1 MVSNV
6 KPPSYEGEEAYIFIS
21 YAHRDGATVLPAIVA
36 LEEAGYR
43 VWYDAGIQVGS
54 EWPENIASHL
64 LNSALVIAFVS
75 QNAISSDHCRQEITY
90 AISKKVPML
99 TVRLDD
105 SPLPPGVEMQLN
117 LRQTL
122 NAFLHP
128 TPDSFIK
135 ELVNAHYIKEVF
147 SAVTPGTPDA
157 ATGEMSSV
165 RGWGERK
172 ARVENPLTVSY
183 AKVRESAEKAYAEAM
198 EYLGCHNADSYR
210 KAIEIYHTRIHPGES
225 EESSDIGAATEDLRR
240 KFCDAVFD
248 EAMSLPANSSM
259 AKHLFGALPEF
270 YRRRED
276 DHRAV
281 EYAELIEKRQQKFAR
296 WTMIPTGMLL
306 VLLSVLVYRFA
317 FSLTDFWLVRALFA
331 CFPMLVCGILG
342 GVIGRKAPDRD
353 YAFIVLMVFFFLSVP
368 VCMVC
373 MPVTAVWLKI
383 LLGLAYN
390 VVPFFIFAVAVPY
403 DSKEFDVPAIKK

>member
-1 MVSNV
+1 MVSYV
-6 KPPSYEGEEAYIFIS
+6 KPPSYEGREPYIFIS
-21 YAHRDGATVLPAIVA
+21 YAHKDDAMVLPTIVA
-36 LEEAGYR
+36 LQRAGYR
-43 VWYDAGIQVGS
+43 VWYDAGIQVGT
-54 EWPENIASHL
+54 EWPENIARHL
-64 LNSALVIAFVS
+64 LRSTLAIAFIS
-75 QNAISSDHCRQEITY
+75 QNAVASDHCRQEITY

-105 SPLPPGVEMQLN
+105 APMPPGVEMQLN

-122 NAFLHP
+122 NAYLHP
-128 TPDSFIK
+128 NLESFIG
-135 ELVNAHYIKEVF
+135 ELVGASYIKEVF
-147 SAVTPGTPDA
+147 AAA
-157 ATGEMSSV
+157 ATRAPQPPRNDESIAAPSS
-165 RGWGERK
+165 RTPTK
-172 ARVENPLTVSY
+172 PL
-183 AKVRESAEKAYAEAM
+183 SAEDLKLRGKATKAYGEAM
-198 EYLGCHNADSYR
+198 EHLRCHTADGYR
-210 KAIEIYHTRIHPGES
+210 RAIEIYNADIHREGPGS
-225 EESSDIGAATEDLRR
+225 AAVADLQKR
-240 KFCDAVFD
+240 FCDAVFD

-259 AKHLFGALPEF
+259 AKHLFGALPDF

-281 EYAELIEKRQQKFAR
+281 EYAELIEKRQKKFAR
-296 WTMIPTGMLL
+296 WTMILTGLL
-306 VLLSVLVYRFA
+306 LILLNVLVYRFA

-331 CFPMLVCGILG
+331 CFPMLVCGIIG

-368 VCMVC
+368 VSMVC

>member
-1 MVSNV
+1 MVSYV
-6 KPPSYEGEEAYIFIS
+6 KPPSYEGREPYIFIS
-21 YAHRDGATVLPAIVA
+21 YAHKDDAMVLPAIVA
-36 LEEAGYR
+36 LQRAGYR
-43 VWYDAGIQVGS
+43 VWYDAGIQVGT
-54 EWPENIASHL
+54 EWPENIARHL
-64 LNSALVIAFVS
+64 LRSTLAIAFIS
-75 QNAISSDHCRQEITY
+75 QNAVASDHCRQEITY

-105 SPLPPGVEMQLN
+105 APMPPGVEMQLN

-122 NAFLHP
+122 NAYLHP
-128 TPDSFIK
+128 NLESFIG
-135 ELVNAHYIKEVF
+135 ELVGASYIKEVF
-147 SAVTPGTPDA
+147 AAA
-157 ATGEMSSV
+157 ATRAPQPPRNDESIAAPSS
-165 RGWGERK
+165 RTPTK
-172 ARVENPLTVSY
+172 PL
-183 AKVRESAEKAYAEAM
+183 SAEDLKLRGKATKAYGEAM
-198 EYLGCHNADSYR
+198 EHLRCHTADGYR
-210 KAIEIYHTRIHPGES
+210 RAIEIYNADIHREGPGS
-225 EESSDIGAATEDLRR
+225 AAVADLQKR
-240 KFCDAVFD
+240 FCDAVFD

-259 AKHLFGALPEF
+259 AKHLFGALPDF

-281 EYAELIEKRQQKFAR
+281 EYAELIEKRQKKFAR
-296 WTMIPTGMLL
+296 WTMILTGLL
-306 VLLSVLVYRFA
+306 LILLNVLVYRFA

-331 CFPMLVCGILG
+331 CFPMLVCGIIG

-368 VCMVC
+368 VSMVC

>member
-1 MVSNV
+1 MVSYV
-6 KPPSYEGEEAYIFIS
+6 KPPSYEGREPYIFIS
-21 YAHRDGATVLPAIVA
+21 YAHKDDAMVLPTIVA
-36 LEEAGYR
+36 LQRAGYR
-43 VWYDAGIQVGS
+43 VWYDAGIQVGT
-54 EWPENIASHL
+54 EWPENIARHL
-64 LNSALVIAFVS
+64 LRSTLAIAFIS
-75 QNAISSDHCRQEITY
+75 QNAVASDHCRQEITY

-105 SPLPPGVEMQLN
+105 APMPPGVEMQLN

-122 NAFLHP
+122 NAYLHP
-128 TPDSFIK
+128 NLESFIG
-135 ELVNAHYIKEVF
+135 ELVGASYIKEVF
-147 SAVTPGTPDA
+147 AAA
-157 ATGEMSSV
+157 ATRAPQPPRNDESIAAPSS
-165 RGWGERK
+165 RTPTK
-172 ARVENPLTVSY
+172 PL
-183 AKVRESAEKAYAEAM
+183 SAEDLKLRGKATKAYGEAM
-198 EYLGCHNADSYR
+198 EHLRCHTADGYR
-210 KAIEIYHTRIHPGES
+210 RAIEIYNADIHREGPGS
-225 EESSDIGAATEDLRR
+225 AAVADLQKR
-240 KFCDAVFD
+240 FCDAVFD

-259 AKHLFGALPEF
+259 AKHLFGALPDF

-281 EYAELIEKRQQKFAR
+281 EYAELIEKRQKKFAR
-296 WTMIPTGMLL
+296 WTMILTGLL
-306 VLLSVLVYRFA
+306 LILLNVLVYRFA

-331 CFPMLVCGILG
+331 CFPMLVCGIIG
-342 GVIGRKAPDRD
+342 GVIGRMAPDRD

-368 VCMVC
+368 VSMVC